1 MLPAQILAGI
11 LLALALVLPVIAR
24 NALLLNS
31 YAILNIINGCILIVL
46 LATTLGI
53 LSGGK
58 KLFEVVFFMMTY
70 SAINKIDVTDYLG
83 SMPHGSVYIT
93 VILLINLV
101 LALAAFMV
109 RNYQVK
115 HL

>member
-1 MLPAQILAGI
+1 V
-11 LLALALVLPVIAR
+11 LALALALPVIVR

-31 YAILNIINGCILIVL
+31 YAILNIINGCVLIVL
-46 LATTLGI
+46 LAASLGI

-58 KLFEVVFFMMTY
+58 KLFEVIFFMLTY
-70 SAINKIDVTDYLG
+70 AVINKIEVTDYLG
-83 SMPHGSVYIT
+83 SMSHGSIFLE
-93 VILLINLV
+93 VILLINI
-101 LALAAFMV
+101 ALASAGFIA